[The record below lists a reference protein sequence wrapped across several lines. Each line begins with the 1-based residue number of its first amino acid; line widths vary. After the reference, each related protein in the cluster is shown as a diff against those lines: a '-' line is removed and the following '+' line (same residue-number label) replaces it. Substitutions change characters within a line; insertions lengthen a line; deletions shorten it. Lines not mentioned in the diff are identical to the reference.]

1 MGHGD
6 HLKVIDGGG
15 SEKLEWGS
23 REWADRL
30 RKETKVLAKEYETGY
45 MRLAEKLWLVF
56 DTPKDGD
63 RKQAAI
69 FTTWGYGPH
78 EFNKYVEVELGLHPK
93 KAQRLMAS
101 WKAVQK
107 LELDEDSRTR
117 LIQLGS
123 SKVRELI
130 RVMTSGNAESWILKA
145 KDMSY
150 PKLCETIKMY
160 LIEKE
165 TANETRKAEAAY
177 NGSPGSTPTPKD
189 EDEED
194 EDDEAEEDSAAD
206 RKRIE
211 ALEVS
216 TKRVTFDLFGDQI
229 ETYNLALQRS
239 MELSNSDKV
248 GHNVS
253 LICLDF
259 LATNDF
265 KFANEEQ
272 KIRFLAKYEKLL
284 GVKLVIIDP
293 EANEVVYGLKTLEK
307 MARSDD

>member
-6 HLKVIDGGG
+6 HLKVIDGG

-30 RKETKVLAKEYETGY
+30 RKETQVLAKEYETGY
-45 MRLAEKLWLVF
+45 MRLAEKLWLAF

-78 EFNKYVEVELGLHPK
+78 EWDKYVKAELGLHPK
-93 KAQRLMAS
+93 KAQRLIGI
-101 WKAVQK
+101 WKAVQS
-107 LELDEDSRTR
+107 LNLDEDTSKR

-130 RVMTSGNAESWILKA
+130 RVMTSRNAESWIGKA

-150 PKLCETIKMY
+150 PKLCETIKTY
-160 LIEKE
+160 LTDKE

-177 NGSPGSTPTPKD
+177 NGSPGSASTPKD
-189 EDEED
+189 EDEADD
-194 EDDEAEEDSAAD
+194 EDQDEEEAVKD

-211 ALEVS
+211 ALDVS
-216 TKRVTFDLFGDQI
+216 TKRLSCDLFGDQI
-229 ETYNLALQRS
+229 ETVNLALKRS

-248 GHNVS
+248 GHNIS

-272 KIRFLAKYEKLL
+272 KIRFLAKFEKLL